1 MADDYGTG
9 VSRTLAASGRQFT
22 NVVFAAGKPPLDS
35 ELNLQDD
42 IASENLRN
50 ALRQAPSGFLGD
62 GFGTLKDFITDESY
76 SNFFYLGRPGE
87 DLDPLDSSV
96 TEPVVWAS
104 VNGWAVPVAGTAVSA
119 TVANQVRLAPA
130 PATDSRIDFVF
141 LEVWRAQVSPNPSTV
156 NKPSASTLYTYG
168 NVEYGGTN
176 QTDDIE
182 DPSIGFETTERVQLQ
197 YRIRV
202 FGSGVGGGA
211 GASLDA
217 YPDGLDDP
225 NVLGQGG
232 STAPVTG
239 FTFSNMRQELGDAGL
254 WRAGDGDPTNAL
266 GTVDG
271 YVYAVPIA
279 AIFRRNSSAFTA
291 VSNGG
296 NPNQNGAYDRNRAAA
311 LLSDPRTG
319 AKTFTTPTLTA
330 ELDSTTTG
338 VIQVDNVSGSPLA
351 DAEFLSDLGTDNKFL
366 VLGSG
371 EFTEI
376 VQISAVDTAAS
387 PATITVTGT
396 GRARAGTDS
405 TVWPA
410 GTPIRI
416 YVPRPDGLYAD
427 QIAAADILDLRR
439 TVNPGG
445 FDYTGLLQHNLG
457 LLFSGDLR
465 SSYKQNGAGGDT
477 EGAVVTEVSYM
488 WAGGTDA
495 TVPNHTELVDG
506 PDGVRTI
513 FSDAPVYQD
522 GIATLLDSEAALT
535 SGFTTSSFDDGLT
548 WGVDPG
554 FVPTGWLN
562 DPGTPAWADGSV
574 IFLHIGGSTGTGGAR
589 GSFAAA
595 GSGESSVRF
604 VGPSE
609 YHKGQFEDD
618 AEQTPFRMQFQSY
631 PMTFEASPEEAGAD
645 DRVGALYPRVE
656 TGFTKPFIVLGGIA
670 RSDLQITTGINTD
683 TELTNLASTYAEVDV
698 GIDFDATVANLL
710 VNETRSIS
718 DLITAG
724 GTDPTGESS
733 ELFLVLYGDETT
745 PTNNGAFRVVGAG
758 TTAGGSY
765 RPASGA
771 TSVVV
776 RGLSQGWTAFTTGTS
791 QGLIAEFRTMDTSAL
806 DGGGLVSGRAA
817 ACVVLTDIQNSD
829 GGAGNPWNAANTGAL
844 ALPAATLGKM
854 VLTTGIQYGPGR
866 GAFARVPDKIEAVRM
881 ATADTSFLRQPLS
894 TLDSEISTLTAYPT
908 GVTEWDPDHAETWS
922 GRGTDYSQTRY
933 AENAREGEVFVDPG
947 SKTLILRPFQNKPM
961 TLRTMSAIGTGSL
974 IGDPTYPIGTPS
986 SGLTKDAAS
995 TFTANPLLDPVTV
1008 AVAIPDE
1015 YLPKFGRQDIP
1026 YHVRTGAADPFLSG
1040 INHLFSDSDTD
1051 TDDVFNFIG
1060 GPPDTS
1066 VLPTLFQ
1073 AGPSSGTAYA
1083 GYSTITHPN
1092 HPAYQARIIQM
1103 PAESSAETT
1112 RLGYGIQLPPYLGIA
1127 RLYGVYERQDY
1138 IDKVVAI
1145 GGPTVTI
1152 PGAFLSD
1159 RITPKTAGPENLLRT
1174 DAKGGTLHILKD
1186 GAADILDGETGH
1198 HTYVVPDSA
1207 VDITRIP
1214 TYGTGGTSFDDFE
1227 YVVECVTFGFGRG
1240 FIDQNPYVIAR
1251 RLNGTGGAVANN
1263 TEFTPDMCLAA
1274 AAPSGMEFY
1283 SVYNRTVYQGDPYM
1297 TRDGETRQ
1305 VADYSHRY
1313 GQLPQASAYE
1323 LNFGIQQYDAAG
1335 DQIPEK
1341 VNPRAVEVLAAV
1353 DFWTTMGTGKIA
1365 GRSGDHDFGW
1375 LQGGDR
1381 IPDTNTANLY
1391 ETGTRLFTSPD
1402 TKVGRASAQVI
1413 ILSVAALDTDADKLS
1428 NVNATVELPNGITHT
1443 FLIERDT
1450 TQTTEDM
1457 VSDFANSFATEAALS
1472 PYIQAYTPGG
1482 DTFFIVSKESGVEG
1496 NDIRV
1501 TFSYSTGEAGL
1512 EDAICFL
1519 PFSPSGRFS
1528 ISETL
1533 TGGLPGTPTS
1543 AGHGNSDIAYAGL
1556 TDRLPLGILVQDS
1569 DFQHES
1575 PRRNGITH
1583 DTMLALRSR
1592 GAGQPVADDSVYS
1605 EVGTGSWV
1613 LQSDGAIQQYA
1624 AFNENTAPTGV
1635 KRYRTYRGN
1644 AVAVISGDRPC
1655 GPVRW
1660 SAGGF
1665 EPGLDPVV
1673 KGAVLVGRA
1682 FLVRNEYEEAFI
1694 TGTSGRKRSDGDELQ
1709 MLITTQAVYG
1719 SSLCPVEGLSL
1730 HGEISPTGYGEG
1742 FAAADRYRLEGKP
1755 MVKGRAGS
1763 GLDPDKELAPAWTS
1777 SGVRVDD
1784 GC

>member
-22 NVVFAAGKPPLDS
+22 NIIFQSGKPPLDA

-42 IASENLRN
+42 IASESLRN
-50 ALRQAPSGFLGD
+50 VLRQAPSGFLGD
-62 GFGTLKDFITDESY
+62 GFGTLKDFVTDESY

-96 TEPVVWAS
+96 EEPVVWAS
-104 VNGWAVPVAGTAVSA
+104 VNGWMVPVAGTAISA
-119 TVANQVRLAPA
+119 TVSNQIRLSPA
-130 PATDSRIDFVF
+130 PATDSRIDLVF
-141 LEVWRAQVSPNPSTV
+141 LEVWRAQVAPNPSTT
-156 NKPSASTLYTYG
+156 NKPSASTLYKYG

-176 QTDDIE
+176 ITDELE

-211 GASLDA
+211 GVSLDA
-217 YPDGLDDP
+217 YPDGIDDP
-225 NVLGQGG
+225 NVLGQG
-232 STAPVTG
+232 SASAPVSG
-239 FTFSNMRQELGDAGL
+239 FTFENMRQELGDAGL
-254 WRAGDGDPTNAL
+254 WRAGDGVPTNGL

-279 AIFRRNSSAFTA
+279 AVFRRNGSAFTA

-296 NPNQNGAYDRNRAAA
+296 NPNQNGAYDRNRAAS

-319 AKTFTTPTLTA
+319 AKTFTTPTLTSD
-330 ELDSTTTG
+330 LDSTTTG
-338 VIQVDNVSGSPLA
+338 VIQVDNLTGSPLA
-351 DAEFLSDLGTDNKFL
+351 DSEFLSDLGTGNKYL
-366 VLGSG
+366 VLGEG
-371 EFTEI
+371 EFTEV
-376 VQISAVDTAAS
+376 VQISAVDTTAS
-387 PATITVTGT
+387 PATITVTST

-405 TVWPA
+405 TIWAA

-416 YVPRPDGLYAD
+416 YTPRPDGLYAD
-427 QIAAADILDLRR
+427 QISATDILDLRR

-477 EGAVVTEVSYM
+477 EGAVLTEVDYM

-513 FSDAPVYQD
+513 FSDAPVYQG
-522 GIATLLDSEAALT
+522 GITTLLDSEAGLT
-535 SGFTTSSFDDGLT
+535 SGFTSSTFDDGLS

-554 FVPTGWLN
+554 FVPTGWIN
-562 DPGTPAWADGSV
+562 DPGTPAWADGSI
-574 IFLHIGGSTGTGGAR
+574 IFLHIGGTSGSEGAR

-604 VGPSE
+604 VGPKE
-609 YHKGQFEDD
+609 YHKGLFEDGD
-618 AEQTPFRMQFQSY
+618 QTPFSMQFPNY
-631 PMTFEASPEEAGAD
+631 PVTFPASPEEGGAD
-645 DRVGALYPRVE
+645 DRVGALYPRPDADFE
-656 TGFTKPFIVLGGIA
+656 RPFIVLGGIA
-670 RSDLQITTGINTD
+670 RSDLQITTGISTD
-683 TELTNLASTYAEVDV
+683 TSLTNLTPGYAEVDV
-698 GIDFDATVANLL
+698 GVDFDATVDNLFL
-710 VNETRSIS
+710 NETRSIE

-733 ELFLVLYGDETT
+733 ELYLVLYGDENN
-745 PTNNGAFRVVGAG
+745 PANNGAFKVVGAG

-765 RPASGA
+765 RAASGA

-776 RGLSQGWTAFTTGTS
+776 SGLSQGWSAFITGTG
-791 QGLIAEFRTMDTSAL
+791 QGLTAEFRTQYTSSQ
-806 DGGGLVSGRAA
+806 DGDGLASGRAA
-817 ACVVLTDIQNSD
+817 ACVVLTDITNTD
-829 GGAGNPWNAANTGAL
+829 GGAGNPWNTANTGAL
-844 ALPAATLGKM
+844 ALPASTLGKM
-854 VLTTGIQYGPGR
+854 MLTTGIQYGPGR
-866 GAFARVPDKIEAVRM
+866 GAFARVPDRIETVRM
-881 ATADTSFLRQPLS
+881 ATADTNFLRQPLS
-894 TLDSEISTLTAYPT
+894 TLDSEISTLTAYPS
-908 GVTEWDPDHAETWS
+908 GETEWDADHIETWT
-922 GRGTDYSQTRY
+922 GRGTDYSQSRY
-933 AENAREGEVFVDPG
+933 AENGRDGEVFVDSG
-947 SKTLILRPFQNKPM
+947 SKTMVLRPFQNKPM
-961 TLRTMSAIGTGSL
+961 TLRTMTAIGTGSL
-974 IGDPTYPIGTPS
+974 IGDPTYPAGSPS
-986 SGLTKDAAS
+986 AGLTKDAAT
-995 TFTANPLLDPVTV
+995 TFTLGPAVTV

-1026 YHVRTGAADPFLSG
+1026 YHVRTGASDPFLDG
-1040 INHLFSDSDTD
+1040 INHLFCDSDTD

-1073 AGPSSGTAYA
+1073 AGPSSGTDYA

-1103 PAESSAETT
+1103 PAESSSETS

-1138 IDKVVAI
+1138 IDKVVSI

-1159 RITPKTAGPENLLRT
+1159 RITPKTNGPENLLRT

-1186 GAADILDGETGH
+1186 GAEDITGETGD

-1207 VDITRIP
+1207 IDITRIP
-1214 TYGTGGTSFDDFE
+1214 TYGVSGTSFDDFE

-1251 RLNGTGGAVANN
+1251 RLDGVGGAVSNN
-1263 TEFTPDMCLAA
+1263 TEFEPDMCLAA
-1274 AAPSGMEFY
+1274 AAPASSEFY
-1283 SVYNRTVYQGDPYM
+1283 SVYTRTVYQGDPYM

-1313 GQLPQASAYE
+1313 GQLPQSDAYE
-1323 LNFGIQQYDAAG
+1323 LNFGIQQYDANG

-1341 VNPRAVEVLAAV
+1341 VNPRAVEVLASI
-1353 DFWTTMGTGKIA
+1353 DFWTTMGTGKI
-1365 GRSGDHDFGW
+1365 GGHSGSLDYGY
-1375 LQGGDR
+1375 LIGGDR
-1381 IPDTNTANLY
+1381 IPDTNTASLY
-1391 ETGTRLFTSPD
+1391 ETGTRLFTASE
-1402 TKVGRASAQVI
+1402 TGVGRAAAQVL
-1413 ILSVAALDTDADKLS
+1413 ILSVASLDTDADNLS
-1428 NVNATVELPNGITHT
+1428 NVFATVDLPNGVSHT

-1450 TQTTEDM
+1450 TQSTEDM
-1457 VSDFANSFATEAALS
+1457 VSDFANSFATEAALT
-1472 PYIQAYTPGG
+1472 PYIQAYTTGG
-1482 DTFFIVSKESGVEG
+1482 ESFFIVAKEPGPVG

-1512 EDAICFL
+1512 EEAMCFL

-1528 ISETL
+1528 ISENL
-1533 TGGLPGTPTS
+1533 TGGFPGAPAN
-1543 AGHGNSDIAYAGL
+1543 AGNGNSGIAYAGL

-1569 DFQHES
+1569 DFQHEA
-1575 PRRNGITH
+1575 PRRNGVTL
-1583 DTMLALRSR
+1583 DTLHSLRSR
-1592 GAGQPVADDSVYS
+1592 GADQPVADDSVYS
-1605 EVGTGSWV
+1605 EVGSGSWV
-1613 LQSDGAIQQYA
+1613 LQSDGSIQEYT
-1624 AFNENTAPTGV
+1624 AFNENTAPTGT

-1644 AVAVISGDRPC
+1644 AVAVIDGDRPC

-1665 EPGLDPVV
+1665 EPGIDPVL

-1682 FLVRNEYEEAFI
+1682 FLVRNEYEEAFVG
-1694 TGTSGRKRSDGDELQ
+1694 GTSGRKRSDGDELQ
-1709 MLITTQAVYG
+1709 MLVTTQAVYG
-1719 SSLCPVEGLSL
+1719 SPDCTTEGLL
-1730 HGEISPTGYGEG
+1730 LNGEISPTGYGEG
-1742 FAAADRYRLEGKP
+1742 YAAADRYRLEGKP